1 MPPPVAFPSSPG
13 DIYERSI
20 SLVTTY
26 ARSPVLF
33 TLQPGILINMRKTP
47 IPCSVSQQMCLS
59 TSLCQELFQMYRVPA
74 LMKFTIQRGREVGRA
89 LHAEGTP
96 FKRVMPLD

>member
-26 ARSPVLF
+26 ASSPVLF

-96 FKRVMPLD
+96 SKRVMPLD

>member
-26 ARSPVLF
+26 ASSPVLF

-96 FKRVMPLD
+96 FKRVMPLE